1 MILFPHCWRNWENWN
16 IHTWPVAVICS
27 FACTFV
33 NCSCFYSIHICIL
46 PLKSLYRFLVNE
58 FIIHCVVICKWSYH
72 IVILSVI
79 HYILTLSVKSTYFI
93 LSVTS
98 IYRYLANEVIILLFC
113 QWSSSYRYRVGESSY
128 CFLTSET
135 VILLSCQWSHHIV
148 ILSMKLSYCYLIS
161 KSLHPYLASEVIII
175 IVILLMKSLY
185 CYVVSEVIISL
196 PCQWSHHI
204 VVMLVKSSCRCTN
217 KQNVCS
223 EWNWNCRRMW
233 RAAMV
238 R

>member
-1 MILFPHCWRNWENWN
+1 MHVLL
-16 IHTWPVAVICS
+16 
-27 FACTFV
+27 
-33 NCSCFYSIHICIL
+33 SIALVFIPFIYVYCHWSHYIVFL
-46 PLKSLYRFLVNE
+46 SMNSLYTVLLSVSE
-58 FIIHCVVICKWSYH
+58 VIILLSYQWSYH

-148 ILSMKLSYCYLIS
+148 ILSMKL
-161 KSLHPYLASEVIII
+161 
-175 IVILLMKSLY
+175 
-185 CYVVSEVIISL
+185 
-196 PCQWSHHI
+196 
-204 VVMLVKSSCRCTN
+204 
-217 KQNVCS
+217 
-223 EWNWNCRRMW
+223 
-233 RAAMV
+233 
-238 R
+238 